1 MGAQLVNYIPNQLCI
16 LKELRLQLGW
26 NIHSLVELNY
36 HDVGIK
42 NSQDI
47 ISNLIDFLMSKF
59 LGGIF
64 PSQLRMVLDI
74 KSLLDME
81 YMLLSLLMKIG
92 QLDMAT
98 FQFHLNSDKRNLLD
112 KEYNFVILIVKRTL
126 ENN

>member
-1 MGAQLVNYIPNQLCI
+1 M
-16 LKELRLQLGW
+16 
-26 NIHSLVELNY
+26 
-36 HDVGIK
+36 GIK

-64 PSQLRMVLDI
+64 PSQLHMELDI

-112 KEYNFVILIVKRTL
+112 KEYNFVILKVNRTL